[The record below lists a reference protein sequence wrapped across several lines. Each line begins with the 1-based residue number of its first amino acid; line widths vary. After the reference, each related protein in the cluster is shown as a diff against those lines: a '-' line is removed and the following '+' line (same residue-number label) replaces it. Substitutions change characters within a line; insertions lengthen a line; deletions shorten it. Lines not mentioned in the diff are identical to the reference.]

1 MNFDGPQ
8 RPDASLSFDSG
19 HSVAH
24 LRDPFAP
31 AASSSSAAPILAQLN
46 HYEIQVDGVERHTY
60 AFPSSPQSHSTARL
74 NPSDTSDNPT
84 QLIDGWSLGIEA
96 VDWLRQSASHLQPR
110 FTTDTAIVSSG

>member
-1 MNFDGPQ
+1 MHIHYTGWRQQQPPENNYLPMNFEGQQQQQQQQQQQ

-31 AASSSSAAPILAQLN
+31 AAAAAAASASPILPQLN

-60 AFPSSPQSHSTARL
+60 GLICISFEYQSKAK
-74 NPSDTSDNPT
+74 
-84 QLIDGWSLGIEA
+84 
-96 VDWLRQSASHLQPR
+96 HLQ
-110 FTTDTAIVSSG
+110 